1 MSFSEHRAELA
12 CAVGAL
18 ALYAATACRTV
29 FPGDGGELI
38 ASAQALGVAHPPGY
52 PLWTLVAKG
61 ALLVPGGEPAF
72 RTTLLSALL
81 AALACALAAH
91 LARRWSGGSLPAGL
105 VAGALLATA
114 RTFWFSATVT
124 EVYTAHVLVALALL
138 WAAERVR
145 EGKEGSIPLLGLL
158 AGVGLAHHPTIVLVL
173 PSVVLLARQRRG
185 RARTKAWL
193 LAAALAL
200 AVAALA
206 YGSLLLR
213 ARLVPEITWNHF
225 SGTRA
230 WWEHVTAAA
239 YRPFDLGFAG
249 LFRLEGW
256 RGVLSAPAVDL
267 GPAGLLLALGGVI
280 AAPRLRVPL
289 LLLVGLHVGF
299 ALRYGTEDVDV
310 YLLPAVAA
318 LSMLGGVGAARAVQ
332 WRARVM
338 MAAVIVAVLAQGA
351 WRFRSM
357 DLRTVTLGADYAA
370 DVLRSVPEGGTLIAD
385 GDNVFL
391 LQYATQVLGQR
402 RDLTVYDRGG
412 HVLRTLPPGRESML
426 TEAAFLSWP
435 GYEAPAGKRFR
446 PHGLVYLL
454 ERDGPVPSDAAFW
467 EEAHEARVRTQAA
480 RTGDLLARTLAA
492 SYPILRGER
501 ALFEGDV
508 AGAERRFQEAR
519 GIAGDSE
526 TVRNTLG
533 TIYGRRG
540 DLERA
545 AVEFEAALHLKPA
558 SPRAAANLRLVRELQ
573 RR

>member
-38 ASAQALGVAHPPGY
+38 AASQALGVAHPPGY
-52 PLWTLVAKG
+52 PLWTLLAKA
-61 ALLVPGGEPAF
+61 ALLVPAGEPAF
-72 RTTLLSALL
+72 RTTMLSALL
-81 AALACALAAH
+81 GALACALAAH
-91 LARRWSGGSLPAGL
+91 LARRWSGGSAMAGI
-105 VAGALLATA
+105 VAGALLAIA

-138 WAAERVR
+138 WAAERR
-145 EGKEGSIPLLGLL
+145 SLPLLGLL

-173 PSVVLLARQRRG
+173 PSAVLLARQPRG
-185 RARTKAWL
+185 RARSKEWVV
-193 LAAALAL
+193 AAGL
-200 AVAALA
+200 AVGVAAIA
-206 YGSLLLR
+206 YATLLLR
-213 ARLVPEITWNHF
+213 ARWVPEFTWNHF

-239 YRPFDLGFAG
+239 YRPFDLGVAG
-249 LFRLEGW
+249 LFRPEGW
-256 RGVLSAPAVDL
+256 KHVLEALALDL
-267 GPAGLLLALGGVI
+267 GPAGLLLAVGGVM
-280 AAPRLRVPL
+280 AAKRLRVPL
-289 LLLVGLHVGF
+289 LLLIALHVGF

-318 LSMLGGVGAARAVQ
+318 LCVLSGVGAAQALA
-332 WRARVM
+332 WRPRVAT
-338 MAAVIVAVLAQGA
+338 AAVLLAVLAQGA
-351 WRFRSM
+351 WRFREM
-357 DLRTVTLGADYAA
+357 DLRTVTVGADYAA
-370 DVLRSVPEGGTLIAD
+370 DVLRSVPQGGTLVAD

-391 LQYATQVLGQR
+391 LQYATQVLGER
-402 RDLTVYDRGG
+402 SDLTVYDRGG
-412 HVLRTLPPGRESML
+412 HVLRTLPPGREGML

-435 GYEAPAGKRFR
+435 GYEAPAGLRFR

-454 ERDGPVPSDAAFW
+454 EPDGPIPSDEAFW
-467 EEAHEARVRTQAA
+467 EEAHEARVRMQAVGS
-480 RTGDLLARTLAA
+480 GDLLARTLAA

-519 GIAGDSE
+519 SLAGDSE

-540 DLERA
+540 DLHRA
-545 AVEFEAALHLKPA
+545 AIEFESALRLKPA
-558 SPRAAANLRLVRELQ
+558 SPRAAANLRLVRQLQ